1 MRNLL
6 ALLQGLQCPRNGRV
20 AGKWCRHCKPGKG
33 CVIHEALC
41 DQCALLNCHWRI
53 EPSIPDV
60 LKPDQVKM
68 VVTVSPFRGFI
79 HLQVDPATP
88 MAWRK
93 QPYYD
98 QLHPW
103 TRNNF
108 DKEIYVL
115 VFVND
120 EATLILPD
128 QDVAIG
134 KPKRSNF
141 GSQGPRSRPCNL

>member
-1 MRNLL
+1 
-6 ALLQGLQCPRNGRV
+6 
-20 AGKWCRHCKPGKG
+20 
-33 CVIHEALC
+33 
-41 DQCALLNCHWRI
+41 
-53 EPSIPDV
+53 
-60 LKPDQVKM
+60 
-68 VVTVSPFRGFI
+68 
-79 HLQVDPATP
+79 